1 MSFFCYFFVINYP
14 GGIYKPYHFYWV
26 LKIKKKVNVEHF
38 STSEN
43 YVLKINCGISMTIKS
58 WQSPG

>member
-38 STSEN
+38 SPSEN
-43 YVLKINCGISMTIKS
+43 HVLKIN
-58 WQSPG
+58 